1 MCSPIPFGVSSQWVH
16 VLSGRQLGAASSL
29 LGLLLVAPTPPFL
42 FLFLLNIDVKDIIM
56 KSLPRK
62 SLISMSALAFL
73 AAPVSAFAADADVPP
88 DAGTSTEVPAEPTAE
103 PAPADPTDPAPV
115 DPTPV
120 DPTPVDPTPVDPTP
134 VDPAPVDPSADTAP
148 GSSEVEGADGG
159 GVGAGASAGVRPW
172 RPARPVR
179 AASSSHGRL
188 AETGAETGVLVAG
201 AAALAGVGLFA
212 VRRARRH

>member
-1 MCSPIPFGVSSQWVH
+1 
-16 VLSGRQLGAASSL
+16 
-29 LGLLLVAPTPPFL
+29 
-42 FLFLLNIDVKDIIM
+42 M

-62 SLISMSALAFL
+62 SLIALSALAFL

-88 DAGTSTEVPAEPTAE
+88 DAGTSTEVPAEPTAA

-120 DPTPVDPTPVDPTP
+120 DPTPVDPTPVDPQP
-134 VDPAPVDPSADTAP
+134 VDPVPVDPQPVEPTSDPAPVDPSADTAP
-148 GSSEVEGADGG
+148 GSSEGEGADGG
-159 GVGAGASAGVRPW
+159 GVGAGVSAGVRPW

-179 AASSSHGRL
+179 TASSSHGRL

>member
-1 MCSPIPFGVSSQWVH
+1 
-16 VLSGRQLGAASSL
+16 
-29 LGLLLVAPTPPFL
+29 
-42 FLFLLNIDVKDIIM
+42 M

-62 SLISMSALAFL
+62 SLIAMSTLAFL

-88 DAGTSTEVPAEPTAE
+88 DAGTSTEVPAEPTAA
-103 PAPADPTDPAPV
+103 PAPAEPTDPAPIDPAPVDPTPVDPAPV

-120 DPTPVDPTPVDPTP
+120 DPTPVDPAPVDPTP

-148 GSSEVEGADGG
+148 GGSEGEGADGG
-159 GVGAGASAGVRPW
+159 GVGVGAGVSAGVRPW